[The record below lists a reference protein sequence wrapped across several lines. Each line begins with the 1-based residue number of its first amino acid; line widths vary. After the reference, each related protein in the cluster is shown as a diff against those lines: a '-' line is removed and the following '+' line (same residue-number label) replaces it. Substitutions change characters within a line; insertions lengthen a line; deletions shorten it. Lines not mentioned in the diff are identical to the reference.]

1 MIITVIL
8 VLKLYTPMVP
18 LFEPGVC
25 LKVLWTWHQ
34 GKRETF
40 LILVLLVLAGLSA
53 ESWIILEAVEGIGE
67 KAVGNDP
74 I

>member
-1 MIITVIL
+1 M
-8 VLKLYTPMVP
+8 
-18 LFEPGVC
+18 
-25 LKVLWTWHQ
+25 LWTWHQ
-34 GKRETF
+34 GKREAF